1 MRGAILQ
8 LAENSLS
15 FFLFEADGT
24 TGERG
29 GGREGDLI
37 GKTFSIIFFFVLV
50 VLGVRRKKIPKIQL

>member
-29 GGREGDLI
+29 GEGGRFDW
-37 GKTFSIIFFFVLV
+37 
-50 VLGVRRKKIPKIQL
+50 